1 MEAGK
6 ETEVEEDGMLLEVEE
21 EIVRELREEE
31 RERTALLI
39 REEETL
45 RGRG

>member
-6 ETEVEEDGMLLEVEE
+6 DTEVEEDGMLLEVEE

-31 RERTALLI
+31 RGRTALLR

-45 RGRG
+45 WDRG